1 MNARAPDGSD
11 EPEAVDQVMLAVLAN
26 RGRGATVLSADQE
39 RLVDDWVAGKLAPDE
54 AERAARLVRQNALAA
69 ERVLE
74 RRLQAAARQSPPV
87 PQHLAA
93 RVLGASA
100 APKAKAAP
108 SGGWWRW
115 FDRWQWTGIAGAVV
129 LASIVAVVGVPLW
142 QQAMQGGGAIQVAM
156 VTINDRNP
164 LFESSDVRMR
174 GPGPQPGPVVEQR
187 FRDVEVPTSILK
199 DLSAAAA
206 AARTAASRE
215 IEPYL
220 SLSGDRRPS
229 HVILDSALKAKIDAS
244 KDERMLVRI
253 YDLEDPRANDIR
265 PLVGPLPTGRR
276 VYLLTLKP

>member
-11 EPEAVDQVMLAVLAN
+11 EPEAIDQVMLAVLAN
-26 RGRGATVLSADQE
+26 RGRNATVLSADQE
-39 RLVDDWVAGKLAPDE
+39 RLLDDWVAGRLAPDE
-54 AERAARLVRQNALAA
+54 AERAALLVRRNALAA

-74 RRLQAAARQSPPV
+74 RRLQEAARQSPPV
-87 PQHLAA
+87 PQALTA

-100 APKAKAAP
+100 APKVAP
-108 SGGWWRW
+108 SAGRRRW
-115 FDRWQWTGIAGAVV
+115 FDRWQWAGIAGAVA

-142 QQAMQGGGAIQVAM
+142 QQAMQGGEAIQVAM

-199 DLSAAAA
+199 GLSAAAA

-244 KDERMLVRI
+244 KDDERMLVRI
-253 YDLEDPRANDIR
+253 YDLEDPRSADIR

-276 VYLLTLKP
+276 IYLLTLKP